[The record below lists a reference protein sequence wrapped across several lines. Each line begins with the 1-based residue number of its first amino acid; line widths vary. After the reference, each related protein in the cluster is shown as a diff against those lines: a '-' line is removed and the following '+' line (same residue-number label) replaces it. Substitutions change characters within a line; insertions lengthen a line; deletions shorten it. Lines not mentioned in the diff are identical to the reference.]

1 MRATLAI
8 LMAGRSSRFGRPKA
22 LEPIGPSGEA
32 LFEYAVHDALRA
44 GLERIV
50 FVARPGDEMFLA
62 TQLRAR
68 LGRGVPFE
76 IVLQKAEDVPEGFRA
91 PPGREKPWGTGHA
104 VLALGRAVREPFVV
118 ANADDFYGATAI
130 PKLVRRI
137 KDARTTGDP
146 SHFLAGYELRD
157 TPASASG
164 GVNRAVCAVDA
175 ALCLQEIVEMFDI
188 RADSDGW
195 RGRTEEGDERRM
207 APEVLSSMNLWA
219 FQPSILEA
227 LKGAFA
233 RFHAGLEDPLE
244 EEFRISTA
252 VNELVGTGRVRVRVV
267 PIEER
272 AYGMTFPEDRAAVVS
287 GVAQA
292 VASGH
297 YPTELRAWFERRR
310 GSTPA

>member
-1 MRATLAI
+1 MRATLVI
-8 LMAGRSSRFGRPKA
+8 LMAGRSSRFGRPKT

-32 LFEYAVHDALRA
+32 LFEYAVHDALRT
-44 GLERIV
+44 GCERIV
-50 FVARPGDEMFLA
+50 FVAHPGDEMFLA
-62 TQLRAR
+62 SQLRAR
-68 LGRGVPFE
+68 LGSAVPFE
-76 IVLQKAEDVPEGFRA
+76 MALQRIEDVPEGFRA

-104 VLALGRAVREPFVV
+104 ILSLRGAVREPFVV

-137 KDARTTGDP
+137 RDALTTGDP
-146 SHFLAGYELRD
+146 SHFLAGYQLRN
-157 TPASASG
+157 TPASGSG
-164 GVNRAVCAVDA
+164 GVNRAVCTVDG
-175 ALCLQEIVEMFDI
+175 ALYLQEIVEMFQI
-188 RADSDGW
+188 RADADGW
-195 RGRTEEGDERRM
+195 RGRTEEGGELALD
-207 APEVLSSMNLWA
+207 PEVLSSMNLWA

-227 LKGAFA
+227 LKGAFE
-233 RFHAGLEDPLE
+233 RFHAGLEDPVE

-252 VNELVGTGRVRVRVV
+252 VSELVGTGRARVRVV

-292 VASGH
+292 VASGD
-297 YPTELRAWFERRR
+297 YPTELKAWFRRRR